1 MFLVCFRNRVGADQ
15 NGDSEVKEREV
26 EGKAAPPSLVK
37 IEKSLRPRL
46 YQESK
51 GTLQRVLLCV
61 INLFSREASVRKE
74 LREIQASGK
83 KEAMNMDY
91 NLDSL
96 LNVSAA
102 P

>member
-26 EGKAAPPSLVK
+26 EGKASPSLVK
-37 IEKSLRPRL
+37 IEKSLSPSL